1 MREMGRDASKK
12 TVLLDWM
19 REVITPLISEAGRM
33 DRQRNKTGG
42 IKQLLVLYE
51 ISSHLLKRHPHF
63 FSL

>member
-42 IKQLLVLYE
+42 IKQ
-51 ISSHLLKRHPHF
+51 
-63 FSL
+63 